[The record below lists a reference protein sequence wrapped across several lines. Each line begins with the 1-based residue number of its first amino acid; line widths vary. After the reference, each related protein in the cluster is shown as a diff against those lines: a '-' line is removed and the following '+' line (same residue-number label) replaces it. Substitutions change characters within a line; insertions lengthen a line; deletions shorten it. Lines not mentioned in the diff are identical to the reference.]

1 MKYLSIY
8 GHQGPLNHPPKIL
21 HPPTQKEIESYD
33 FYYRQCV
40 ADILPYEPSPFI
52 RESLGLP
59 LLPLLISST
68 EILRPPS
75 RFFGHH
81 NQVLIPEPQPQTTRQ
96 TVKVLHTP
104 ALHEP
109 TPQPQSQRIEHLLT
123 LCQQWGIPL
132 QGALYFLVWENR
144 RLNGQLIYSPNEL
157 RRLNEFLDFDGA
169 WQDRFR
175 V

>member
-33 FYYRQCV
+33 FYYQQCV

-59 LLPLLISST
+59 LLPLQIESV
-68 EILRPPS
+68 EVLRPPS

-81 NQVLIPEPQPQTTRQ
+81 NQVLNPRTSTPNNPSNRKGAAHSSPPRADATATKPTDRTPADPLPAMGHSLTRCPLFSGMGKQTT
-96 TVKVLHTP
+96 
-104 ALHEP
+104 
-109 TPQPQSQRIEHLLT
+109 
-123 LCQQWGIPL
+123 
-132 QGALYFLVWENR
+132 
-144 RLNGQLIYSPNEL
+144 
-157 RRLNEFLDFDGA
+157 
-169 WQDRFR
+169 
-175 V
+175 